1 MIAITKKF
9 TFAASHRLTN
19 LPDNHKCHR
28 LHGHNYTVT
37 LCMETNMLD
46 DNDMV
51 FDYGDLKPF
60 QRWLDE
66 HWDHRHL
73 GIGDVY
79 DKKGNLTD
87 PAVCSYI
94 PTAENLAVSL
104 FEEAKEMFGWRV
116 TSVTVCETDGT
127 SATAR
132 GAR

>member
-9 TFAASHRLTN
+9 SFAASHRLTN
-19 LPDNHKCHR
+19 LPEGHKCHR

-37 LCMETNMLD
+37 LCMETSILD
-46 DNDMV
+46 SDDMV
-51 FDYGDLKPF
+51 IDYGLLKPF
-60 QRWLDE
+60 GTWLDE
-66 HWDHRHL
+66 NWDHRHL

-79 DKKGNLTD
+79 DAKGALTD
-87 PAVCSYI
+87 PAVTTYI
-94 PTAENLAVSL
+94 PTAENLAITL
-104 FEEAKEMFGWRV
+104 FELAKEMFGWRV